1 MGRRIIFYIKYLL
14 DCFFSVLYSADYKCV
29 LCGEEVFD
37 EKLLCGSCFKN
48 ISLCKGEFYVEKEN
62 LCIKFYSV
70 AYYSKSIKE
79 MIIRLKYKRDFLC
92 AEVLGNLMY
101 NYIMKNNIKFD
112 EITFVPMEKGDL
124 KRRGYNQS
132 KLLAN
137 ELSKRIKLPVKEY
150 LEKNSKT
157 SDQIG
162 LNGKMRWQNLS
173 SAFTAC
179 NEKAILN
186 RKIILVDD
194 VFTTGA
200 TGFYCAKNLISN
212 GAKSVIV
219 LTAAK
224 SSI

>member
-1 MGRRIIFYIKYLL
+1 M
-14 DCFFSVLYSADYKCV
+14 
-29 LCGEEVFD
+29 
-37 EKLLCGSCFKN
+37 
-48 ISLCKGEFYVEKEN
+48 
-62 LCIKFYSV
+62 

-79 MIIRLKYKRDFLC
+79 MIIRLKYKKDFLC
-92 AEVLGNLMY
+92 AEALGNLM
-101 NYIMKNNIKFD
+101 NDYIVKNNMEFD

-137 ELSKRIKLPVKEY
+137 EISKRINRPVKEY
-150 LEKNSKT
+150 LEKNIKT
-157 SDQIG
+157 NDQIG
-162 LNGKMRWQNLS
+162 LNGKMRWDNLS
-173 SAFTAC
+173 NAFNVC
-179 NEKAILN
+179 NEKVVLN
-186 RKIILVDD
+186 KKIILVDD

-200 TGFYCAKNLISN
+200 TGFYCAKNLISS